1 MSVGPIAASSLKLV
15 KIDRWPQKSAI
26 LSKTGHF
33 VAIEMDNVGQNFPL
47 DKQTFICRYQQVMK
61 TIDAQRAEAI
71 RIEALTC
78 VRDIYKYL
86 VILRGSTRNEAEVRF
101 AFANP
106 IVTMLCSVHGLFVG
120 MEYKMAPPVVG
131 VGGVGTA
138 STGSKSSADYVC
150 YTLHHQFE
158 DSCINLA
165 AVIIEVKTDANH
177 TSNAIAQLLGYYLRS
192 CTRQDEHTVGLLLT
206 ETKVHVVFF
215 PFVSGK
221 GNVSCVNSIWLHSI
235 EYSSNNTW
243 NTIGML
249 SLLVVVTSRDFHFNI
264 KLEDRLYPISKDY
277 NFLIKN
283 EIEMMRDELKK
294 LKEVEEEKAK
304 RLTELEEES
313 AKKLKEVEEE
323 NAKKLKEIDEEKA
336 KVELEKRAVKADKE
350 KMAAVKKEMEAK
362 CKDFEIALKKLT
374 AEEVAS
380 ISTSLKNIKL

>member
-1 MSVGPIAASSLKLV
+1 M
-15 KIDRWPQKSAI
+15 
-26 LSKTGHF
+26 
-33 VAIEMDNVGQNFPL
+33 
-47 DKQTFICRYQQVMK
+47 
-61 TIDAQRAEAI
+61 
-71 RIEALTC
+71 
-78 VRDIYKYL
+78 
-86 VILRGSTRNEAEVRF
+86 RF

-106 IVTMLCSVHGLFVG
+106 IVNMLCSVHGLFVG

-131 VGGVGTA
+131 VGTS
-138 STGSKSSADYVC
+138 STGSIFSDQVAEKSSADYVC

-158 DSCINLA
+158 DSCIKLA

-264 KLEDRLYPISKDY
+264 KLEDRLYPIGKDY
-277 NFLIKN
+277 NFLIKS

-294 LKEVEEEKAK
+294 LKEVEEEKVK

-323 NAKKLKEIDEEKA
+323 NAKKLKEIEEEKA

-350 KMAAVKKEMEAK
+350 KVAAVKKEMEAK
-362 CKDFEIALKKLT
+362 CKDFEIAVKKLT
-374 AEEVAS
+374 VEEVAS